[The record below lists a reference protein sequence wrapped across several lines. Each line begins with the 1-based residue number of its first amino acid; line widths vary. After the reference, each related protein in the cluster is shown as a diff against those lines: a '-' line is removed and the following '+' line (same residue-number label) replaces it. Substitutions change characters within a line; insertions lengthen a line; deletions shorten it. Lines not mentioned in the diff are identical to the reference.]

1 MLSGPKHSRRLFSM
15 TPDAL
20 ANQAAEDADG
30 LAAATAEQ
38 EAISEASTEIELLAG
53 ALERIVDLMPPEGLA
68 EAQAI
73 AREAL
78 ALQRGR

>member
-1 MLSGPKHSRRLFSM
+1 M

-30 LAAATAEQ
+30 LTAAAAEQ
-38 EAISEASTEIELLAG
+38 EAVAEASTEIALLAA
-53 ALERIVDLMPPEGLA
+53 ALERIVALIPPEDLGA
-68 EAQAI
+68 AQAI

-78 ALQRGR
+78 ALQQGR

>member
-1 MLSGPKHSRRLFSM
+1 M

-30 LAAATAEQ
+30 LAAAAAER
-38 EAISEASTEIELLAG
+38 EAVSEASAEIDLLG
-53 ALERIVDLMPPEGLA
+53 NALERIVDLLPPEGLA

>member
-1 MLSGPKHSRRLFSM
+1 M
-15 TPDAL
+15 TTDAL
-20 ANQAAEDADG
+20 SKQAAEDAEG
-30 LAAATAEQ
+30 LAAAAAER
-38 EAISEASTEIELLAG
+38 EAVSEASTEIDLLG
-53 ALERIVDLMPPEGLA
+53 NALGRIVDLVPPDGLA